1 MYGWT
6 IRDAT
11 ERFVSEMNAI
21 DTEMIRRLMSADP
34 DEWREVTA
42 PWVGDSVYVYDIP
55 DELDTLEH
63 GGEID
68 SYDKKNG
75 TYIIE
80 LYDGKKLSC
89 SKNDFEIEYD
99 NALPIWG
106 AMWSFGDGIDDWWL
120 EEKDGI
126 EIMSECGFRIYE
138 SDEFGYFFGIDGAG
152 YDFYEAHWIP
162 LYKARGLQWHDSAAE
177 QKYQMER
184 RGYTKG
190 RLGKDLCWMDGDR
203 VVEEVID

>member
-21 DTEMIRRLMSADP
+21 GTEMIRRLMTADP
-34 DEWREVTA
+34 NEWREVTA
-42 PWVGDSVYVYDIP
+42 PRVGDGVYVYDIP

-63 GGEID
+63 GGTID

-75 TYIIE
+75 AYIVE

-89 SKNDFEIEYD
+89 SRNDFEIETEYD
-99 NALPIWG
+99 DMLPIWG
-106 AMWSFGDGIDDWWL
+106 TTWSFDDGIDDWWL
-120 EEKDGI
+120 EEEDGI

-152 YDFYEAHWIP
+152 YNFYEAHWIP
-162 LYKARGLQWHDSAAE
+162 LYKARGLQWHDSA
-177 QKYQMER
+177 
-184 RGYTKG
+184 
-190 RLGKDLCWMDGDR
+190 
-203 VVEEVID
+203 EVID